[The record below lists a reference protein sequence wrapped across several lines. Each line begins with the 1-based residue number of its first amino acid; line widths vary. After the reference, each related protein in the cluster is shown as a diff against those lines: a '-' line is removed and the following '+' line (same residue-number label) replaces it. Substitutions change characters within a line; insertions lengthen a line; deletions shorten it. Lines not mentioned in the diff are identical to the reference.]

1 MNDALN
7 QEMMSYYDARAPE
20 YDEIYVGKGP
30 ASISDPALYKNEA
43 EETARI
49 VSAFG
54 TGHLIDIAC
63 GTGYWL
69 PYYAENCS
77 NIMLIDQSEKMLLEC
92 RKRIDELKL
101 GKKCGFIQGDF
112 FKASFKNTLFDSALV
127 GFLLS
132 HLPAE
137 EEETFFRKLRRIL
150 KPNSQLM
157 VIDST
162 WSKRRQQYRRKEGV
176 QERTLNDGRTFSIY
190 KRYFSKS
197 DIKETLHRHHFQLD
211 SYWEGDA
218 SFVAACSNTGKDI
231 T

>member
-7 QEMMSYYDARAPE
+7 EQMMSYYDERAPE
-20 YDEIYVGKGP
+20 YDDIYIGKGP
-30 ASISDPALYKNEA
+30 ASIPDSALYKNETQA
-43 EETARI
+43 AAKI
-49 VSAFG
+49 VKTFG

-69 PYYAENCS
+69 PYYARNCS
-77 NIMLIDQSEKMLLEC
+77 RITLIDQSDKMLSEC
-92 RKRIDELKL
+92 RKRIGELKL
-101 GKKCGFIQGDF
+101 GERCDLLQGDF
-112 FKASFKNTLFDSALV
+112 LKASFKNALFDSALV

-132 HLPAE
+132 HLSSE
-137 EEETFFRKLRRIL
+137 EEETFSKKLRRIL

-162 WSKRRQQYRRKEGV
+162 WSRRRQQYRQKEGV
-176 QERTLNDGRTFSIY
+176 QERALNDGRAFSIY

-197 DIKETLHRHHFQLD
+197 DIKETLHRHHFQLG

-218 SFVAACSNTGKDI
+218 WFVTRCNKADEDAA
-231 T
+231 

>member
-1 MNDALN
+1 MNDAFKKA
-7 QEMMSYYDARAPE
+7 MMSYYDARAPE
-20 YDEIYVGKGP
+20 YNEIYVGKGP
-30 ASISDPALYKNEA
+30 ASIPNPALYKNEA
-43 EETARI
+43 KVTIRI
-49 VSAFG
+49 VSTFG
-54 TGHLIDIAC
+54 TGRLIDIAC

-69 PYYAENCS
+69 PCYARNCS
-77 NIMLIDQSEKMLLEC
+77 RITLIDQSEKMLSEC

-101 GKKCGFIQGDF
+101 GEKCDLVRDDF
-112 FKASFKNTLFDSALV
+112 FKASFENTLFDSALV

-132 HLPAE
+132 HLSSQ

-150 KPNSQLM
+150 NPNSQLM

-162 WSKRRQQYRRKEGV
+162 WSKRRQQYRQKEGV
-176 QERTLNDGRTFSIY
+176 QERALNDGRTFAIY

-197 DIKETLHRHHFQLD
+197 DIEETLFRHHFRLD

-218 SFVAACSNTGKDI
+218 WFVAMCNKSAKNI